1 MELQI
6 QDLVD
11 SIKREGIEVAES
23 EATKIVTEA
32 KQEAA
37 DLVAAGTKEAT
48 SIVEKAKKESDLMVA
63 SGKAA
68 LEQAARDL
76 LLSLQKKI
84 EGHFER
90 LLEANVVA
98 SFKSADLV
106 ALISEVVKANLTP
119 NKESAVD
126 LNPDTFKKLGTS
138 LKEALAKEIKEGLE
152 IRPLDAVSSGFRLSQ
167 KDGSSYYDFSGT
179 EISQMLKHFLNPT
192 LQEIVTAAESKSK
205 K

>member
-23 EATKIVTEA
+23 EATKIVAEA

-37 DLVAAGTKEAT
+37 DLVAAGTKEAST
-48 SIVEKAKKESDLMVA
+48 IVEKAKKESDLMVA

-76 LLSLQKKI
+76 LLSLQKRI

-90 LLEANVVA
+90 LLEESVSG

-106 ALISEVVKANLTP
+106 ALISDVVKANLTP
-119 NKESAVD
+119 NKEATVD
-126 LNPDTFKKLGTS
+126 LNPDTFKKLGKS
-138 LKEALAKEIKEGLE
+138 LQEALAKEIKEGLE

-167 KDGSSYYDFSGT
+167 KDGSSYYDFSST
-179 EISQMLKHFLNPT
+179 EISEMLKHFLNPT
-192 LQEIVTAAESKSK
+192 LQEIVDSAESSSK
-205 K
+205 